1 MAKKKI
7 NHKEMEPMEVIKRL
21 LILGLI
27 KNGVQG
33 KDIAAVI
40 GVDPATITRIVPS
53 RKVNK
58 QNRHDDR
65 KH

>member
-7 NHKEMEPMEVIKRL
+7 NHKEMEPLEIIKRL

-27 KNGVQG
+27 KNGVQS
-33 KDIAAVI
+33 KDIAAVL
-40 GVDPATITRIVPS
+40 GVDPATITRIVPA

-58 QNRHDDR
+58 
-65 KH
+65 

>member
-7 NHKEMEPMEVIKRL
+7 NHKEMEPLDAIKRL

-27 KNGVQG
+27 KSGVQG
-33 KDIAAVI
+33 KDIAVVL
-40 GVDPATITRIVPS
+40 GVDPATITRIVPA

-58 QNRHDDR
+58 QNRHDNR
-65 KH
+65 KR